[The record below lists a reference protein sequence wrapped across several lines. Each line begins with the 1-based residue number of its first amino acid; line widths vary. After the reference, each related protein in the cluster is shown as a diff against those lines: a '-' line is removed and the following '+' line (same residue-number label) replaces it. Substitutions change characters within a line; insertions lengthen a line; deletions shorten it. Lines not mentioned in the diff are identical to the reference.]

1 MTRPTPELV
10 ADLAARI
17 LAAPPSAGPV
27 RLVCID
33 GPSGAGKSTLA
44 RDLVGALAASPSWA
58 ALHGDASGPPVVH
71 GDDVYEGW
79 DVVAGTAGP
88 VDAFTALGERL
99 VVSLVDPWLRGDA
112 GSVDVWAW
120 VSSRWAGNR
129 AVPAA
134 PVVLLEGVGLAGP
147 SLRPHAALTIW
158 IDADPALRA
167 ERVDARDGLDVAA
180 HMPRW
185 RAWESAW
192 HTHDAT
198 ASHCDVA
205 LRT

>member
-1 MTRPTPELV
+1 VSRPSPELV

-44 RDLVGALAASPSWA
+44 RDLAGALASSPSWSGA
-58 ALHGDASGPPVVH
+58 ASGPPVVH

-79 DVVAGTAGP
+79 DVVAGASGP
-88 VDAFTALGERL
+88 LEAFSALGQRL
-99 VVSLVDPWLRGDA
+99 VVGLVDPWLRGEP

-120 VSSRWAGNR
+120 VSSRWAGAR

-134 PVVLLEGVGLAGP
+134 PVVVLEGVGLAGP
-147 SLRPHAALTIW
+147 ALRPHAALTVW
-158 IDADPALRA
+158 IDADPALRS
-167 ERVDARDGLDVAA
+167 ERVEARDGLDVAP

-198 ASHCDVA
+198 ASHCDVR

>member
-1 MTRPTPELV
+1 VTSFPAGIVR
-10 ADLAARI
+10 DLAARI
-17 LAAPPSAGPV
+17 LDAPASVGPV

-44 RDLVGALAASPSWA
+44 RDLGASVTASPRWA
-58 ALHGDASGPPVVH
+58 ALSGPASGPLVVH

-79 DVVAGTAGP
+79 DVVAGCPGP
-88 VDAFTALGERL
+88 VEAFTALGVRL
-99 VVSLVDPWLRGDA
+99 ASTLVEPWTRGGS

-120 VSSRWAGNR
+120 ASSRWAGAR

-134 PVVLLEGVGLAGP
+134 PVVMLEGVGLAGP

-158 IDADPALRA
+158 VDAEPGVRTA
-167 ERVDARDGLDVAA
+167 RVDARDGLDVAA
-180 HMPRW
+180 QMPRW
-185 RAWESAW
+185 RAWETAW

-198 ASHCDVA
+198 ADHCDVA